1 MTPTVHSARLIA
13 APLIAA
19 QLIALG
25 QAATS

>member
-1 MTPTVHSARLIA
+1 MTPTAHSAPLIA